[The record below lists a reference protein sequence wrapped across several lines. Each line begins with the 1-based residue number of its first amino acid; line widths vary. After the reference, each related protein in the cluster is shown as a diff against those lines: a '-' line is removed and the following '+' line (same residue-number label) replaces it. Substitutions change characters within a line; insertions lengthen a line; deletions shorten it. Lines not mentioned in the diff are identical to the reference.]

1 MHTASAL
8 RLHEG
13 DRARLETLA
22 RMSTAP
28 AGLVRRARIVL
39 LAAEGTS
46 NTDVA
51 AQLRVSRPTVIK
63 WRSRYEE
70 AGIEALGDLPRPG
83 RPSTVDEVAVLV
95 TTLAHGGK
103 PPARLDAPYWS
114 SRLLA
119 AELGLAHSTVSRVW
133 RKWGVRPRR
142 PESFRLPAEPPLS
155 PGARPTVVGVCLAP
169 PWQAVVLRA
178 DERSGHW
185 AEERLRPPAME
196 RSRSVAGRAPALDV
210 LLRFLETVA
219 QAQPYARLQVLMDGT
234 APTHTRGLG
243 AWQAKNPRVT
253 LHRTPT
259 SCSWSELIEV
269 LIAVSSGAAL
279 RSATF
284 EADPALSGSLR
295 ALVETRLGPRRD
307 PLASVLPGGDPAG
320 GDRRSTSSIHRH
332 HPGNSHGPDVSPR
345 PL

>member
-1 MHTASAL
+1 MHPASAL

-13 DRARLETLA
+13 DLARLETLA

-39 LAAEGTS
+39 LAAEGAS

-51 AQLRVSRPTVIK
+51 ARLRVSRPTVIK
-63 WRSRYEE
+63 WRGRYED

-83 RPSTVDEVAVLV
+83 RPSTVDEAAVLV

-119 AELGLAHSTVSRVW
+119 AELGIAHSTVSRVW
-133 RKWGVRPRR
+133 RKWDVRPRR
-142 PESFRLPAEPPLS
+142 PESFRPPAEPPLS
-155 PGARPTVVGVCLAP
+155 PGSHRSVVGVCLAP

-178 DERSGHW
+178 DERSGPW
-185 AEERLRPPAME
+185 AEDRLRPLAVD
-196 RSRSVAGRAPALDV
+196 RSRPAAGRAPALDV
-210 LLRFLETVA
+210 LRGFLDTVA
-219 QAQPYARLQVLMDGT
+219 QAHPYARLQILMDG
-234 APTHTRGLG
+234 ASPAYARGLG
-243 AWQAKNPRVT
+243 AWQTRHPRVT
-253 LHRTPT
+253 LHRAAAT
-259 SCSWSELIEV
+259 CSWSELIEV
-269 LIAVSSGAAL
+269 LIAVSSGSAL

-284 EADPALSGSLR
+284 EADPSLSGSLR
-295 ALVETRLGPRRD
+295 ALVEARLGPRRD
-307 PLASVLPGGDPAG
+307 PLAPVPPGGGPAG

-332 HPGNSHGPDVSPR
+332 PGTPHGPDVGPR